1 MPANLTPQYLEAERK
16 YKQART
22 DEEKLSALEEM
33 LATIPKHKGTEK
45 LQADLKTRISRLR
58 DQEKKSKGGKREDL
72 YYIKKEGAG
81 QVVII
86 GPPNAGKSQ
95 LLASLTHARPEVAP
109 FPFTTQ
115 KPLAGMMPYENIQIQ
130 LIDTPPITHDFLE
143 SGMLGLIRNSDLIW
157 LVTDLGSDNTLN
169 ELEMVK
175 NRLEEKKIKLC
186 GDEKGVVLQVGEICK
201 KTMLL
206 GNKNDLENAMEN
218 WQVVKEL
225 FSKSFSLYSVSA
237 EKKQGLEELKRET
250 FEKLEILRVYTK
262 IPGKPLDY
270 TDPVILKKGQKVLD
284 AAFVIHKDFAHN
296 LKYARIWGKGK
307 YEGQMVHRDQVL
319 TDGDVIEFHL

>member
-16 YKQART
+16 YKQAKT
-22 DEEKLSALEEM
+22 VEEKLSALEGM

-45 LQADLKTRISRLR
+45 LQADIKTRISRLK
-58 DQEKKSKGGKREDL
+58 DQEKNAKRGKREDL
-72 YYIKKEGAG
+72 YYIKKESAG

-95 LLASLTHARPEVAP
+95 LLASLTHAKPEVAP

-143 SGMLGLIRNSDLIW
+143 SGMLGLIRNSDLVW
-157 LVTDLGSDNTLN
+157 LVINLSLDDPLA

-175 NRLEEKKIKLC
+175 KRLEEKKIRLC
-186 GDEKGVVLQVGEICK
+186 GDEKGVALQVGEICK
-201 KTMLL
+201 KTMIL
-206 GNKNDLENAMEN
+206 GNKNDLENAAEN
-218 WQVVKEL
+218 WEVIKEL
-225 FSKSFSLYSVSA
+225 YSTSFSLYSVSA

-262 IPGKPLDY
+262 EPGKPADY
-270 TDPVILKKGQKVLD
+270 TNPVILKKGQNVLD
-284 AAFVIHKDFAHN
+284 AAFIIHKDFAHN

>member
-16 YKQART
+16 YKQAKT
-22 DEEKLSALEEM
+22 VEEKLSALEGM

-45 LQADLKTRISRLR
+45 LQADIKTRISRLK
-58 DQEKKSKGGKREDL
+58 DQEKKAKGGKREDL

-86 GPPNAGKSQ
+86 GSPNAGKSQ
-95 LLASLTHARPEVAP
+95 LLASLTHAKPEVAP

-130 LIDTPPITHDFLE
+130 LIDTPPIAPDFLE
-143 SGMLGLIRNSDLIW
+143 TGILGNIRNCDLVW
-157 LVTDLGSDNTLN
+157 LVIDLSSDDPLAD
-169 ELEMVK
+169 LEMVK
-175 NRLEEKKIKLC
+175 KGLEEKKIKLYK
-186 GDEKGVVLQVGEICK
+186 DEKGLPLQIGEVCK
-201 KTMLL
+201 KTMVL
-206 GNKNDLENAMEN
+206 GNKNDLENSRDN
-218 WQVVKEL
+218 WEIIKEL
-225 FSKSFSLYSVSA
+225 YSSSFLLYSISA
-237 EKKQGLEELKRET
+237 EKKLGLEELKRET

-262 IPGKPLDY
+262 VPGKPLDY
-270 TDPVILKKGQKVLD
+270 SDPVILKKGQKVLD
-284 AAFVIHKDFAHN
+284 AAFIIHKDFAHN